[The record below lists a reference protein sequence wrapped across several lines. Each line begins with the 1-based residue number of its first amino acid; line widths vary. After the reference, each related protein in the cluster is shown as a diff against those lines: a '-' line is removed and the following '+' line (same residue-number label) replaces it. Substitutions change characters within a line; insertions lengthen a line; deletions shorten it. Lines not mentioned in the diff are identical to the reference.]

1 MTTLVETDAQQV
13 ERLRVQLP
21 GDVTV
26 LPSPSLLEAHLERHP
41 SEFAV
46 VIGPSIESADVATI
60 AERNRIVR
68 PALGILLVRTSV
80 DSGVLA
86 TSMRAGVREVVAIDD
101 GIALSDAVRRAEAVG
116 RAMSRITVEPGEARK
131 DVSGGLLTVFSAKGG
146 AGKSLVATNLAVAL
160 ADQGLRVCVADLD
173 IEGGD
178 VSIMMSLAPQ
188 HTLAD
193 LSAFNGTIDRGAV
206 ESLLIEH
213 SERLSVMAAPVHLGT
228 PVSAPSVG
236 EVLAILKTMF
246 DVVVVDTSGSFDDPA
261 LQAIDH
267 SDLILLLGTLD
278 IPSLKNMKLAA
289 GTLDLLNVPRDLWR
303 VVINRADPKVG
314 LTVDEVEKT
323 LGLAVTTSFPTS
335 RDVLVAVNRG
345 EAIVRVEKSNPV
357 SKALT
362 ALAQQLAREL
372 AVASPSAPVATPRP
386 GTRGG
391 ARRRLRSKKQVG

>member
-13 ERLRVQLP
+13 ERLRIQLP

-26 LPSPSLLEAHLERHP
+26 LPSPSLLEPHLERHP

-46 VIGPSIESADVATI
+46 VLGPSVGAADVVAV

-86 TSMRAGVREVVAIDD
+86 TAMRAGVREVVGLDE

-116 RAMSRITVEPGEARK
+116 RAMSRVVAEPAPERME
-131 DVSGGLLTVFSAKGG
+131 VSGGLLTVFSAKGG
-146 AGKSLVATNLAVAL
+146 AGKSLVATNLAAAL

-178 VSIMMSLAPQ
+178 VSIMMSLSPQ

-228 PVSAPSVG
+228 PVSAPSIG
-236 EVLAILKTMF
+236 EVLAILKSMF

-303 VVINRADPKVG
+303 VVVNRADPKVG
-314 LTVDEVEKT
+314 LTVEEVEKT
-323 LGLAVTTSFPTS
+323 LGLAVTTSFPTN
-335 RDVLVAVNRG
+335 RDVLAAVNRG
-345 EAIVRVEKSNPV
+345 EAIVRVDKGNPV

-362 ALAQQLAREL
+362 TLAQQVAREL
-372 AVASPSAPVATPRP
+372 AVAAPSVAAVAPRP
-386 GTRGG
+386 ARRGG
-391 ARRRLRSKKQVG
+391 ARRRLRTNKQVG

>member
-1 MTTLVETDAQQV
+1 V
-13 ERLRVQLP
+13 
-21 GDVTV
+21 
-26 LPSPSLLEAHLERHP
+26 
-41 SEFAV
+41 
-46 VIGPSIESADVATI
+46 
-60 AERNRIVR
+60 
-68 PALGILLVRTSV
+68 
-80 DSGVLA
+80 
-86 TSMRAGVREVVAIDD
+86 
-101 GIALSDAVRRAEAVG
+101 
-116 RAMSRITVEPGEARK
+116 
-131 DVSGGLLTVFSAKGG
+131 TVFSAKGG
-146 AGKSLVATNLAVAL
+146 AGKSLVATNLAVAM

-178 VSIMMSLAPQ
+178 VSIMLSLAPQ

-193 LSAFNGTIDRGAV
+193 LAAFNDTIDRGAV

-236 EVLAILKTMF
+236 EVLGILKSMF

-303 VVINRADPKVG
+303 VVVNRADPKVG

-345 EAIVRVEKSNPV
+345 EAIVRVDRSNPV

-372 AVASPSAPVATPRP
+372 SVGSPAVAVATPHAAARP
-386 GTRGG
+386 GG